1 MIFLRPDFR
10 PHFPADDAFDR
21 ILRLEGEVFRQL
33 AGRRTLRFE
42 VGGKSYFIK
51 IHLGVGWKEIV
62 KNLVHLRLPV
72 LGASNEWRAI
82 RRFEELGVDT
92 MAIAGYGQRGWN
104 PARLESFIV
113 TEDLAGT
120 VSLEDFCRDWAV
132 DRPDPKLKRALIDKV
147 AGIARTLHQNG
158 VNHRDFY
165 ICHFLLDPA
174 TAQSVSGNYEPR
186 LHVIDLHRVQLRRRT
201 PERWVVKDVAALCF
215 SSMDIGLTSRDLYRF
230 MMRYTGLPLRK
241 IDMASPFW
249 SKVVKRAVKLYYKE
263 FGKQP
268 QFPFSF

>member
-1 MIFLRPDFR
+1 MIYLRPDFR
-10 PHFPADDAFDR
+10 SHFPGDDAFDR
-21 ILRLEGEVFRQL
+21 ILQLEGEIFRQL
-33 AGRRTLRFE
+33 AGRRTLRFAL
-42 VGGKSYFIK
+42 GGRSFFIK

-82 RRFEELGVDT
+82 RRFEELGVET
-92 MAIAGYGQRGWN
+92 MSIAGYGQRGWD

-120 VSLEDFCRDWAV
+120 VSLEDFCRNWGV

-147 AGIARTLHQNG
+147 ADIARTLHQNG

-174 TAQSVSGNYEPR
+174 SAEPEDGRYAPR

-201 PERWVVKDVAALCF
+201 PRRWVVKDVAALCF

-230 MMRYTGLPLRK
+230 MMRYTGLSLRQ
-241 IDMASPFW
+241 IDRDSAFW
-249 SKVVKRAVKLYYKE
+249 GGVVKRAVKLYNRE

-268 QFPFSF
+268 QFPFAF